1 MAAEGG
7 TLMETGQMSATG
19 TPLYSAELIQ
29 EDSAYK
35 LVVTD
40 RLRHTVQT
48 AYLSRSVV
56 KQLPVFL
63 SKLSSLQP
71 GGHRQR

>member
-1 MAAEGG
+1 MK
-7 TLMETGQMSATG
+7 TGQTSTTG

-35 LVVTD
+35 LVGTD

-48 AYLSRSVV
+48 AYVSRRVV
-56 KQLPVFL
+56 EQLPTFL
-63 SKLSSLQP
+63 SKFNSPQLDGL
-71 GGHRQR
+71 RK

>member
-1 MAAEGG
+1 MAGEGG
-7 TLMETGQMSATG
+7 TLMKTGQTSTTG

-35 LVVTD
+35 LVGTD

-48 AYLSRSVV
+48 AYVSRRVV
-56 KQLPVFL
+56 EQLPTFL
-63 SKLSSLQP
+63 SKFNSPQLDGL
-71 GGHRQR
+71 RK

>member
-1 MAAEGG
+1 MAGEGG
-7 TLMETGQMSATG
+7 TLMEAGQMSASA

-29 EDSAYK
+29 EDGAYK

-48 AYLSRSVV
+48 TYVPRRAVEQLPTFLSR
-56 KQLPVFL
+56 LN
-63 SKLSSLQP
+63 SLQP
-71 GGHRQR
+71 GGRR